1 MSLVAAI
8 PVIGKVID
16 KLFPDANKAKAAKVE
31 LTEML
36 LSGELAELEQ
46 QASVVKA
53 EAQGESWLQRN
64 WRPMVM
70 LIFTALVVCRW
81 MGWSAPNLTEAVE
94 LKLFSIIQLG
104 IGGYIASRG
113 LEKVTRTWKG

>member
-1 MSLVAAI
+1 MLV
-8 PVIGKVID
+8 
-16 KLFPDANKAKAAKVE
+16 
-31 LTEML
+31 
-36 LSGELAELEQ
+36 
-46 QASVVKA
+46 
-53 EAQGESWLQRN
+53 
-64 WRPMVM
+64 
-70 LIFTALVVCRW
+70 FTALVVCRW